1 MEHRY
6 SYRAYGLIFS
16 SELQIPELESA
27 EGTPDVEIRL
37 GRVPDFLPEPL
48 GKGLRFQATGEEF
61 LLRLDGVAG
70 FHVAGGREIRIE
82 PFTDHDDPKI
92 RLFLL
97 GSVFCVL
104 LQQWGYLA
112 LHGSA
117 IEMRGKGILFTG
129 RRGAGKSTLA
139 AAFHDKGYRV
149 LTDDVCAISLDG
161 DGVPRIVPGFPG
173 LKLWKDSAEKLGKS
187 VDGLARVGR
196 DMEKYRVGAGVR
208 YRGEPAPLS
217 DVYVLESHDAPTIE
231 ITGLDSFAKLDAL
244 IRNTYR
250 YRFVSGQG
258 MKTIHFRQCA
268 AVAEKVNVFKVLRP
282 KEGFRLAELVAAVEQ
297 NSKTM

>member
-1 MEHRY
+1 MERRY
-6 SYRAYGLIFS
+6 CYRAYGLVFS
-16 SELQIPELESA
+16 SELHIPELESWD
-27 EGTPDVEIRL
+27 GLSEIDICL
-37 GRVPDFLPEPL
+37 GKVPEALTKPL
-48 GKGLRFQATGEEF
+48 GKGLRFQATRDEF
-61 LLRLDGVAG
+61 LLRLEGVAG
-70 FHVAGGREIRIE
+70 FYVANGNTITIE
-82 PFTDHDDPKI
+82 SYTVPDDPEV

-97 GSVFCVL
+97 GSVFCAL
-104 LQQWGYLA
+104 LQQRGYLA

-117 IEMRGKGILFTG
+117 VEVEGRGLLFTG
-129 RRGAGKSTLA
+129 KRGAGKSTLA

-161 DGVPRIVPGFPG
+161 DGAPRIVPGFPG

-208 YRGEPAPLS
+208 YRGESALLS
-217 DVYVLESHDAPTIE
+217 GVYMLESHDAPTIE
-231 ITGLDSFAKLDAL
+231 ITRLDNFAKLTAL
-244 IRNTYR
+244 IRSTYR

-268 AVAEKVNVFKVLRP
+268 AAAEKVNVFKVLRP